1 MEQEYRHAIALMR
14 YSAIAPLIPGLP
26 EGYRNMV
33 DYLEKTSQKGVLHP
47 DGEIRNYAPKTLYK
61 WYFSYQKGGF
71 DALLPAGRNDCGK
84 PRKLDDDLKEKIA
97 YLKRHYPRMGAAAI
111 FRQLKADGSIKGGE
125 VSESTVNRYVN
136 RLALEAG
143 NVPAQDM
150 RRYER
155 PHINEVWCGDSSVGP
170 YLKTADGRKRRVYVI
185 ALIDDASRLVTGAGV
200 FFEDTFV
207 NLMSVMKSAVAK
219 YGVPR
224 VFNFDNGSAYKNKQM
239 ELLAARIGTT
249 IHYCKP
255 YTPTAKAKVER
266 WFRTMKDQ
274 WMASLDM
281 RAFHSL
287 DGLRASLY
295 AFVNAYN
302 QAPQSSLGGKSPV
315 DRFFSEPDHI
325 RRLDDAEIE
334 RAFLL
339 EIERTVSADSVIVID
354 HTEYEVDY
362 RFAKRRIRLRYSPDL
377 KEIFVVEQ
385 DASLTPVK
393 LLHKHD
399 NSMIKRNKTYLCRGD
414 HLQGGDE

>member
-1 MEQEYRHAIALMR
+1 MTQDEKHAVALMR
-14 YSAIAPLIPGLP
+14 YGAIAPLISGTKDDFQSLDDY
-26 EGYRNMV
+26 YREAA
-33 DYLEKTSQKGVLHP
+33 EKSYPAP
-47 DGEIRNYAPKTLYK
+47 DGSTKHFSAASIER
-61 WYFSYQKGGF
+61 WYRSYLKNGF
-71 DALLPAGRNDCGK
+71 DALMPKSRSDSGK
-84 PRKLDDDLKEKIA
+84 SRCLDDECQEFIRHMKE
-97 YLKRHYPRMGAAAI
+97 RYPRMPASMIYRALLDNGLISRTSA
-111 FRQLKADGSIKGGE
+111 
-125 VSESTVNRYVN
+125 SESSVSRFVNQLMAEN
-136 RLALEAG
+136 RMT
-143 NVPAQDM
+143 NNKDM

-170 YLKTADGRKRRVYVI
+170 RMITESGKKKVYII
-185 ALIDDASRLVTGAGV
+185 ALIDDASRFITGIDI
-200 FFEDTFV
+200 FFQDNFV
-207 NLMSVMKSAVAK
+207 NLMSVMRSAVSK
-219 YGVPR
+219 YGRPKT
-224 VFNFDNGSAYKNKQM
+224 FNFDNGSSYKNRQM
-239 ELLAARIGTT
+239 ELLCARIGSTLN
-249 IHYCKP
+249 YCQP
-255 YTPTAKAKVER
+255 YTPTAKAKIER

-302 QAPQSSLGGKSPV
+302 QAPHSSLGGKSPV

>member
-1 MEQEYRHAIALMR
+1 MTQDEKHAVALMR
-14 YSAIAPLIPGLP
+14 YGAIAPLISGTKDDFQGLDDY
-26 EGYRNMV
+26 YRAAA
-33 DYLEKTSQKGVLHP
+33 EKPYPAP
-47 DGEIRNYAPKTLYK
+47 DG
-61 WYFSYQKGGF
+61 S
-71 DALLPAGRNDCGK
+71 
-84 PRKLDDDLKEKIA
+84 
-97 YLKRHYPRMGAAAI
+97 
-111 FRQLKADGSIKGGE
+111 
-125 VSESTVNRYVN
+125 
-136 RLALEAG
+136 
-143 NVPAQDM
+143 
-150 RRYER
+150 
-155 PHINEVWCGDSSVGP
+155 
-170 YLKTADGRKRRVYVI
+170 
-185 ALIDDASRLVTGAGV
+185 
-200 FFEDTFV
+200 
-207 NLMSVMKSAVAK
+207 
-219 YGVPR
+219 
-224 VFNFDNGSAYKNKQM
+224 
-239 ELLAARIGTT
+239 
-249 IHYCKP
+249 
-255 YTPTAKAKVER
+255 
-266 WFRTMKDQ
+266 RTMKDQ

-287 DGLRASLY
+287 NELRAYLY

-302 QAPQSSLGGKSPV
+302 QAPHSSLGGKSPV

-414 HLQGGDE
+414 E